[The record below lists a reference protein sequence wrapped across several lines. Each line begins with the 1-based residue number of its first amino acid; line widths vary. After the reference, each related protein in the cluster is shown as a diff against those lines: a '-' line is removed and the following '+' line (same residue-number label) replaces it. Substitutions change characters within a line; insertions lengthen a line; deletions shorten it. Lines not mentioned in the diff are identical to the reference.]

1 MERWWPRRSGVWQSL
16 IVNREPRMQ
25 KLDMLETVI
34 SPLASV
40 SSDAVIGEGV
50 RIDPFAVI
58 EGNVVIGNG
67 VHIQPHVH
75 LCSGARIGNDCKIFT
90 GASIGA
96 VPQDLKFGGEETLAV
111 IGDRTVIR
119 EYVTVNRGTA
129 ARRQTVVGSDTL
141 ILAYSHVAHD
151 CIVGDNVLIVNS
163 VQLGGHVEID
173 DWAVIGGLSGVHQFE
188 RVGKHAMVGAGFR
201 VMKDVP
207 PFARAGNE
215 PLSFSGINSVGLR
228 RRGFSDE
235 SIRVIRE
242 VYRLIYQAGMNIG
255 EGVGRAAETYGDIPE
270 AREIIEF
277 IRGSKRGIIP
287 FAR

>member
-1 MERWWPRRSGVWQSL
+1 
-16 IVNREPRMQ
+16 
-25 KLDMLETVI
+25 MLETVI

-255 EGVGRAAETYGDIPE
+255 DGVQKAAETYGDIPE

>member
-1 MERWWPRRSGVWQSL
+1 MAGRRSMERSWPRRSGVWQSL

-119 EYVTVNRGTA
+119 EYVTVNR
-129 ARRQTVVGSDTL
+129 
-141 ILAYSHVAHD
+141 
-151 CIVGDNVLIVNS
+151 
-163 VQLGGHVEID
+163 
-173 DWAVIGGLSGVHQFE
+173 
-188 RVGKHAMVGAGFR
+188 
-201 VMKDVP
+201 
-207 PFARAGNE
+207 
-215 PLSFSGINSVGLR
+215 
-228 RRGFSDE
+228 
-235 SIRVIRE
+235 
-242 VYRLIYQAGMNIG
+242 
-255 EGVGRAAETYGDIPE
+255 
-270 AREIIEF
+270 
-277 IRGSKRGIIP
+277 
-287 FAR
+287 

>member
-1 MERWWPRRSGVWQSL
+1 MV
-16 IVNREPRMQ
+16 
-25 KLDMLETVI
+25 ETVI

-40 SSDAVIGEGV
+40 DPGAIIGEGV

-58 EGNVVIGNG
+58 ENDVVIGDG

-75 LCSGARIGNDCKIFT
+75 LCPGARIGRDCQIFT

-96 VPQDLKFGGEETLAV
+96 VPQDLKFGGEQTIAV

-119 EYVTVNRGTA
+119 EYVTVHRGTT
-129 ARRQTVVGSDTL
+129 ARRQTLVGADCL
-141 ILAYSHVAHD
+141 IMAYCHVAHD
-151 CIVGDNVLIVNS
+151 CIVGDHVILANG

-173 DWAVIGGLSGVHQFE
+173 DWAIIGGLTGIHQFE

-215 PLSFSGINSVGLR
+215 PLGFSGINSVGLR
-228 RRGFSDE
+228 RRGFTE
-235 SIRVIRE
+235 EALVAIRE
-242 VYRLIYQAGMNIG
+242 VYRLIYQSGMNIG
-255 EGVGRAAETYGDIPE
+255 DGVRSAEQAYGEIPE

-277 IRGSKRGIIP
+277 VLQSKRGIIP
-287 FAR
+287 FSR